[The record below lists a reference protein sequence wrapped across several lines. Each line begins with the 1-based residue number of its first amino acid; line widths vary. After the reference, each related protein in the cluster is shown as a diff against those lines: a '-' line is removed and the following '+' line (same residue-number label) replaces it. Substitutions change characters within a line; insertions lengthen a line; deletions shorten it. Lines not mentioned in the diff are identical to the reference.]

1 MNFIAE
7 TYQLFPKKEI
17 QLIEEKVNSFRL
29 EYILNNPPK
38 FSKNTFEKYLNHIQE
53 NDTLNLSIQIEE
65 NEIVTLTEKN
75 EIDDFLTKLDKSFE
89 YYENAELIKLS
100 IQIDKRKNFGVR
112 NIYHYNS
119 FIKFCEEITIIDLL
133 KVLSPILSNNRGI
146 NFKYLEENKPI
157 ITTKNV
163 VFNFD
168 TANLKEQRDLK
179 IIRDNCH
186 FGNFEEFPFS
196 PDIFNPTSLKIDD
209 NIIQQKLEILTSLF
223 SIISIFD
230 ITSIKNNKLEYK
242 LNGYKSFEGNVEINS
257 TFLECS
263 STYYKIYDWIY
274 SSDGNTTDKIGLVRN
289 ILTIYLAK
297 DITQLDKNIL
307 ISIKSAYKTYLKE
320 NVGRY
325 LEIRNKIFDELSWV
339 SQKSSEIV
347 EKYLTNYQR
356 SIFTFLSFFVSVFI
370 LRVLKATEFTNIFS
384 KDATI
389 LSFAFLFISI
399 VYLYFSRWNL
409 NKEKDRLKRKYK
421 NIKNRYKDLLIDKD
435 IEKTLDND
443 SEFNYEISFIEQRL
457 KGYTLLWI
465 ITLIILL
472 FGVLTISDYLNW
484 AIIWETTTGWFSNLK
499 NKTPNG

>member
-17 QLIEEKVNSFRL
+17 LIIEEKVNSFRL
-29 EYILNNPPK
+29 EYTLISPPKLGNDTLEGYLNN
-38 FSKNTFEKYLNHIQE
+38 IQQ
-53 NDTLNLSIQIEE
+53 NDILNLSIQVEE
-65 NEIVTLTEKN
+65 NDAVILTGKN
-75 EIDDFLTKLDKSFE
+75 GISDFLSNLVKSFE
-89 YYENAELIKLS
+89 HYESSELITFKL
-100 IQIDKRKNFGVR
+100 QIDKRKNSGVR
-112 NIYHYNS
+112 NIYHYES
-119 FIKFCEEITIIDLL
+119 FLKFWKEIEIIDLL
-133 KVLSPILSNNRGI
+133 KVLSPILSNNKGI
-146 NFKYLEENKPI
+146 YFKYLEENKPV

-163 VFNFD
+163 VFSSN
-168 TANLKEQRDLK
+168 TSNLKEQRDLK

-196 PDIFNPTSLKIDD
+196 PDIFNPTSLKIDG

-242 LNGYKSFEGNVEINS
+242 LNGYKSFEGKIDINV

-263 STYYKIYDWIY
+263 GTYYDIYDWIY

-289 ILTIYLAK
+289 ILSIYLDK
-297 DITQLDKNIL
+297 DIIHLDKNIL
-307 ISIKSAYKTYLKE
+307 ISIKSSYKTYLKE
-320 NVGRY
+320 NVGKY

-370 LRVLKATEFTNIFS
+370 LRVLKTTEFTNIFS

-389 LSFAFLFISI
+389 LSFAFLIISI

-421 NIKNRYKDLLIDKD
+421 NIKNRYQDLLIEKD
-435 IEKTLDND
+435 IEKILDND
-443 SEFNYEISFIEQRL
+443 SEFNYEISFIEMRL
-457 KGYTLLWI
+457 KGYTILWI
-465 ITLIILL
+465 VTLIILL
-472 FGVLTISDYLNW
+472 FSVLTISDYLNW
-484 AIIWETTTGWFSNLK
+484 TIILETTNDWIDSIK
-499 NKTPNG
+499 NETPSG